1 MLLVDKFA
9 AGRTKRRAVYLAVTA
24 LFSVPCLAAADE
36 VFKATA
42 GVTVP
47 GVALKSYDIS
57 FVDPVI
63 HAYVLG
69 DRTHKAIDVVDTK
82 DLTITQLSATPP
94 FAGATGDNNTSGPDG
109 VIIIHHSQVWAGDGN
124 STVKVIDLLTGNT
137 THVISTNGTDRADE
151 ECFDA
156 DDDLVMVANN
166 ADTPPFGSIIST
178 KDYTVKHQ
186 VKFDGTNGAP
196 NSNNGAEQCQWS
208 PRTGKFYISIP
219 GIVGQ
224 PAGGG
229 GIAVIDPKTGK
240 VETTFILDE
249 TKCDT
254 PQGMAVGPDH
264 QIMIGCNNTALGP
277 VTSGVIIDERNG
289 KITAVIP
296 NESGPDE
303 VYYNEGDGQY
313 FLARS
318 GANGSNQLLGVVDAE
333 GKTAD
338 QSIVT
343 GIKVTGL
350 SAHSVAS
357 DSGTRRT
364 FVPIPAGINPV
375 GSTGTCGSVGQSD
388 SLGCIA
394 VFTAKHDDGPDF
406 IVRRDDDDHHDGDRD
421 RDDHH

>member
-1 MLLVDKFA
+1 MSLVDKLGSRRSVRRATYFA
-9 AGRTKRRAVYLAVTA
+9 AAA
-24 LFSVPCLAAADE
+24 LLTMPCLAGAEEA
-36 VFKATA
+36 FKATA

-47 GVALKSYDIS
+47 GAALKSFDIS
-57 FVDPVI
+57 FVDPAI
-63 HAYVLG
+63 HTYVLG
-69 DRTHKAIDVVDTK
+69 DRTHKAVDVVNTHN
-82 DLTITQLSATPP
+82 LTITQLSANPP
-94 FAGATGDNNTSGPDG
+94 FAGATGNNNTSGPDG
-109 VIIIHHSQVWAGDGN
+109 VIIVHHSEVWAGDGN
-124 STVKVIDLLTGNT
+124 STVKVIDLSTGAT
-137 THVISTNGTDRADE
+137 THVISTGGVDRADE

-156 DDDLVMVANN
+156 VDNLVMVANN
-166 ADTPPFGSIIST
+166 ADTPPFASIISAS
-178 KDYTVKHQ
+178 DYSVKH
-186 VKFDGTNGAP
+186 KIPFDGTNGAP

-229 GIAVIDPKTGK
+229 GIAVIDPKTGT
-240 VETTFILDE
+240 VETTYIIDE

-277 VTSGVIIDERNG
+277 VTSGIIIDERDG
-289 KITAVIP
+289 TITAVIP

-303 VYYNEGDGQY
+303 IYYNEGDGQY

-333 GKTAD
+333 GQTAD
-338 QSIVT
+338 PSVVT

-375 GSTGTCGSVGQSD
+375 GTTGTCGSVGQSD

-394 VFTAKHDDGPDF
+394 VFTAKHDDHSDS
-406 IVRRDDDDHHDGDRD
+406 IVRRDHDDHHDGD
-421 RDDHH
+421 